1 MSEVPGSNKEVYN
14 KIDREFT
21 REAIELECLSPNEV
35 ETAITAQVETREA
48 QGRCPRIW
56 EILVLEEKITAEQ
69 SERILDI
76 ILKPSV
82 EASNDVKISMVGR
95 TLIDLGSTNQKVITS
110 ALELQAQERRNGTWR
125 QLGQI
130 LLEGNHID
138 EDQLREAL
146 SILEEKRD
154 QRKTDEG
161 LQENAGQ
168 KGS

>member
-1 MSEVPGSNKEVYN
+1 MSEIPGSNKEVYN

-35 ETAITAQVETREA
+35 ETAITTQVETREA

-76 ILKPSV
+76 ILKPSA
-82 EASNDVKISMVGR
+82 EANKVKISMVGR
-95 TLIDLGSTNQKVITS
+95 TLIDLGSTNQKAITS
-110 ALELQAQERRNGTWR
+110 ALEIQAQERRNGTWR

-130 LLEGNHID
+130 LIEENHID

-146 SILEEKRD
+146 SILEEKRGE
-154 QRKTDEG
+154 RKTDEG
-161 LQENAGQ
+161 LQENAGP
-168 KGS
+168 KSS